1 MSGTVRSLLQVVA
14 VRALGLGLTS
24 LAGLAITWFLLRQFG
39 VETYAFYSLLV
50 AIPSI
55 LVFGDLGTGAS
66 LVNAIAVSPD
76 PQRDVRVGQH
86 LLSCLRITA
95 GFAAALSL
103 VAGLLYALDLWPALL
118 NVDAGM
124 RGTSAVAALVAV
136 LFAVSLPLS
145 LGQRLFLG
153 LQKSHLWVILQS
165 LQLPLT
171 LVLVLGQVYLL
182 GSRDGQFVPIAFFVS
197 LVIVGALSL
206 LWVRRYLAAPVGWA
220 FRHLLSRRTRG
231 AKVMD
236 LGLPMLAQ
244 TMLVPIAV
252 QSDRIILAH
261 LSTTQELALYALAA
275 QVFAGVQSLIAA
287 AGLSLWPVFTRQR
300 IRGETAKPGLYAV
313 GFLGIAAA
321 MCAIILVFQR
331 PLFELLSDGKLE
343 MRWSILLGFT
353 LAACVQAVLYP
364 VGMSMMDLRSVRF
377 QVVPILASVTANIGL
392 SVLWAPS
399 MGATGPVLAT
409 AVATLVFQLIPFA
422 VYSRLRRSRRE
433 GHDVGNGSL
442 PTEEVA

>member
-1 MSGTVRSLLQVVA
+1 
-14 VRALGLGLTS
+14 
-24 LAGLAITWFLLRQFG
+24 
-39 VETYAFYSLLV
+39 
-50 AIPSI
+50 
-55 LVFGDLGTGAS
+55 
-66 LVNAIAVSPD
+66 
-76 PQRDVRVGQH
+76 
-86 LLSCLRITA
+86 
-95 GFAAALSL
+95 
-103 VAGLLYALDLWPALL
+103 
-118 NVDAGM
+118 
-124 RGTSAVAALVAV
+124 
-136 LFAVSLPLS
+136 
-145 LGQRLFLG
+145 
-153 LQKSHLWVILQS
+153 
-165 LQLPLT
+165 
-171 LVLVLGQVYLL
+171 
-182 GSRDGQFVPIAFFVS
+182 
-197 LVIVGALSL
+197 
-206 LWVRRYLAAPVGWA
+206 
-220 FRHLLSRRTRG
+220 
-231 AKVMD
+231 MD

-422 VYSRLRRSRRE
+422 VYSRLCRSRRE